1 MVSRKLPGDSRI
13 SVSNIFSFLSVIFF
27 LALVYWFINHEFE
40 FRYEEVDKGYQGE
53 ALTNPFLAA
62 EFYLRSMGQKTKK
75 LKLFPMTDSQLKS
88 GDTLMIPG
96 KRIAYDKRRS
106 EFILDWVNRGG
117 HLIITGEVLKGND
130 YQRKD
135 YILNAT
141 GLQIEWE
148 VSEDESLE
156 GDDPVNLDVED
167 EEDFWQI
174 DFVKYQVISYAPDFD
189 SEVIW
194 LVTNNSKLHAIQ
206 IKVGAGRVTLLSD
219 TKMFRNQ
226 FIDDYD
232 HAAFLFTLSNDQA
245 QLYDDSVFYY
255 SVYDK
260 QTNLLSWLWRNAY
273 ALMISLFI
281 FLFIVLW
288 KIVPRFGP
296 LITVQKPV
304 SRRFLDHL
312 IASGNY
318 HWRQGHYSYL
328 IYAVRKQL
336 QEQIKKSYPEWLNM
350 SRDNQLKRLAK
361 ISQLDVS
368 VVEKALFDTQI
379 ERAEDFM
386 IKIKILEKLR
396 KNL

>member
-1 MVSRKLPGDSRI
+1 MVSRKLPGNSRI
-13 SVSNIFSFLSVIFF
+13 SVSNIFSLLSVIF
-27 LALVYWFINHEFE
+27 LLGLGYWFINHEFE
-40 FRYEEVDKGYQGE
+40 FSYEEVDKGYQGE

-62 EFYLRSMGQKTKK
+62 EFYLRSMGQMTKK
-75 LKLFPMTDSQLKS
+75 LELFPITDSQLKS

-106 EFILDWVNRGG
+106 KFILDWVNHGG
-117 HLIITGEVLKGND
+117 HLIITGEVIKGND
-130 YQRKD
+130 YQRED

-141 GLQIEWE
+141 RLQIEWQ
-148 VSEDESLE
+148 VAEDESLE
-156 GDDPVNLDVED
+156 DDEPVNLDVED
-167 EEDFWQI
+167 EEDFWQV
-174 DFVKYQVISYAPDFD
+174 DFVNYQVISLTSDFD
-189 SEVIW
+189 KEVIW
-194 LVTNNSKLHAIQ
+194 QVTNNSKLHAIQ

-245 QLYDDSVFYY
+245 QLYEDSVFYY
-255 SVYDK
+255 SVYDN
-260 QTNLLSWLWRNAY
+260 QTNLLSWLWQNAY
-273 ALMISLFI
+273 ALMVSLFI
-281 FLFIVLW
+281 FLFMVLW

-296 LITVQKPV
+296 LVRVQKPV

-312 IASGNY
+312 VASGNY

-336 QEQIKKSYPEWLNM
+336 HVQINKRYPEWLNM
-350 SRDNQLKRLAK
+350 SRDNQLKRFAE
-361 ISQLDVS
+361 ISQLEVS
-368 VVEKALFDTQI
+368 AVEKALFDTQI

>member
-13 SVSNIFSFLSVIFF
+13 SVSSIFSFLSVIFL
-27 LALVYWFINHEFE
+27 LALGYWFINHEFE

-75 LKLFPMTDSQLKS
+75 LKLFPITDSQLVS

-117 HLIITGEVLKGND
+117 HLIITGEVIKGND
-130 YQRKD
+130 YQRED

-141 GLQIEWE
+141 GLQIEWQ
-148 VSEDESLE
+148 VAEDESLE
-156 GDDPVNLDVED
+156 EDEPVNLDVED
-167 EEDFWQI
+167 EEDFWQV
-174 DFVKYQVISYAPDFD
+174 DFVNYQVVSFTSDFD
-189 SEVIW
+189 KEVIW
-194 LVTNNSKLHAIQ
+194 QVTNNSKLHAIQ

-245 QLYDDSVFYY
+245 QLYEDSVFYY
-255 SVYDK
+255 SVYDN
-260 QTNLLSWLWRNAY
+260 QTNLLSWLWQNAY
-273 ALMISLFI
+273 ALMVSLFI
-281 FLFIVLW
+281 FLFMVLW

-296 LITVQKPV
+296 LVRVQKPV

-312 IASGNY
+312 VASGNY

-336 QEQIKKSYPEWLNM
+336 HVQINKRYPEWLNM
-350 SRDNQLKRLAK
+350 SRDNQLKRFAE
-361 ISQLDVS
+361 ISQLEVS
-368 VVEKALFDTQI
+368 AVEKALFDTQI